1 MNTKSIVQK
10 MAEIHAEKERI
21 FNNITYGDLP
31 LEARKIIF
39 KAAWEHGHSAGENEV
54 EYFYNDF
61 TELVENVLKVM
72 NKN

>member
-1 MNTKSIVQK
+1 MNTKSIAQK

-21 FNNITYGDLP
+21 FNNITYGKLP

-39 KAAWEHGHSAGENEV
+39 EAAWDHGHSAGENEV

>member
-1 MNTKSIVQK
+1 MNTKSIAQK

-39 KAAWEHGHSAGENEV
+39 EAAWDHGHSAGEHEI

-61 TELVENVLKVM
+61 TELVENILKVM